1 MTQPEARHVIHSA
14 AQLRE
19 AVETV
24 AKERTEAVLLQW
36 SNLVDQVMKHEKVG
50 TADIAARGGPAK
62 RTVDLMLKVSNPRLS
77 TMVEFVTALGSTEH
91 EYELQLVIVKKEK
104 RPPDQP

>member
-1 MTQPEARHVIHSA
+1 VTQPEARQVIHSA
-14 AQLRE
+14 AALRE

-24 AKERTEAVLLQW
+24 SKERTEAVLLQW
-36 SNLVDQVMKHEKVG
+36 SNLVDQVMKAEHVG
-50 TADIAARGGPAK
+50 AADVAARGGPAK

-91 EYELQLVIVKKEK
+91 DYELQIMIVKKEK
-104 RPPDQP
+104 RPADQP